1 MAILTPSKESGKIV
15 QSNQRPDWDA
25 LLTAEGP
32 QPQVGA
38 DLGRIS
44 RIVVRCLPLLIGTTI
59 LSMALAYWWTSSRPP
74 AYEASFDLLVRQSTA
89 EGRLVSAVQPNTSTG
104 NSSETLGGDNTLL
117 TILTSPK
124 LLRPALQTL
133 QAKYPGMDYGA
144 LSRGLVLENPSKT
157 NILRVTYK
165 NTDPKQVQ
173 QVLQVVSQV
182 FLRYSLESQRTD
194 ISQGVR
200 FVEIQLPGL
209 QARVNQLQS
218 QLQKFRQTYNLS
230 DPNTQ
235 SEQLSVQIS
244 NLYQQ
249 QYENQIALQE
259 NQASYHDLQNQVQ
272 SRNSYQMAAAALVKN
287 SNYQKVRNQLLD
299 LDNQIARQSAIYGS
313 EHPGLIALR
322 EQRQQLLPLLD
333 QEMHQVIQE
342 MGSNLRDLSARRQ
355 ALNQTRKQLLQNMK
369 DLSIRT
375 REFNDLQRELR
386 IATDNLTQFL
396 SKRATLKIESA
407 QQEIPWELTT
417 PPTPP
422 RLVQNETSRTM
433 ILGGI
438 MGLCLGLGAAF
449 LLDKIRNVFYT
460 PEEVKAD
467 TILPLLGVLPYAHE
481 VRRPLAL
488 RPTQKRQSCTT
499 AAYIEAA
506 RSLYINIRLLSV
518 DTPIHSLAITSIY
531 AKDGKTTVAIQL
543 ARIAATLGQ
552 RVLLVDTDLRKPQLH
567 NALGVTNQQGLTD
580 IMASDVTV
588 KDFIQSDIIQS
599 ISPDSSLFVLSA
611 GQIPPDPLRILT
623 SEKMKQLSKG
633 LEAAFDLV
641 IYDTPPSLGLA
652 DTTMIATQTDGVIL
666 VVGLENTERNAFAD
680 TLEALSLSST
690 IVHGVVVNGWK
701 GHSRKYYQRS
711 RGIVSPRQLAHAPG

>member
-1 MAILTPSKESGKIV
+1 
-15 QSNQRPDWDA
+15 
-25 LLTAEGP
+25 
-32 QPQVGA
+32 
-38 DLGRIS
+38 
-44 RIVVRCLPLLIGTTI
+44 
-59 LSMALAYWWTSSRPP
+59 
-74 AYEASFDLLVRQSTA
+74 
-89 EGRLVSAVQPNTSTG
+89 
-104 NSSETLGGDNTLL
+104 
-117 TILTSPK
+117 
-124 LLRPALQTL
+124 
-133 QAKYPGMDYGA
+133 
-144 LSRGLVLENPSKT
+144 
-157 NILRVTYK
+157 
-165 NTDPKQVQ
+165 
-173 QVLQVVSQV
+173 
-182 FLRYSLESQRTD
+182 
-194 ISQGVR
+194 
-200 FVEIQLPGL
+200 
-209 QARVNQLQS
+209 
-218 QLQKFRQTYNLS
+218 
-230 DPNTQ
+230 
-235 SEQLSVQIS
+235 
-244 NLYQQ
+244 
-249 QYENQIALQE
+249 
-259 NQASYHDLQNQVQ
+259 
-272 SRNSYQMAAAALVKN
+272 MAAAALVKN
-287 SNYQKVRNQLLD
+287 LNYQKIRNQLLD

-417 PPTPP
+417 PPTLP

-438 MGLCLGLGAAF
+438 MGLCLGLGVAF
-449 LLDKIRNVFYT
+449 LRDKIRNIFYT

-467 TILPLLGVLPYAHE
+467 TTLPLLGVLPYAHE

-488 RPTQKRQSCTT
+488 RPTQKRESSAA

-518 DTPIHSLAITSIY
+518 DTPIHSLAITSIN

-599 ISPDSSLFVLSA
+599 LSPDSSLFVLSA

-652 DTTMIATQTDGVIL
+652 DTTMVATQTDGVIL
-666 VVGLENTERNAFAD
+666 VVGLENTERNAFAE

-711 RGIVSPRQLAHAPG
+711 RGIVSPRQLTHAPA